1 MASTTSR
8 YQESKDTQ
16 SNTKDGPS
24 TKIKSMKELDSIIE
38 MAQNIIS
45 QPNDTNNDLKLQ
57 NIIIDAKIAKLKYEQ
72 AS

>member
-1 MASTTSR
+1 
-8 YQESKDTQ
+8 
-16 SNTKDGPS
+16 
-24 TKIKSMKELDSIIE
+24 MKELDSIIE

-45 QPNDTNNDLKLQ
+45 QPKNPNNDLKLQ